1 MKKILF
7 ILIAFVIGFQ
17 NQVSAQTSPLKVG
30 FRAGINVADWR
41 GDAVES
47 FSELAEMS
55 SVFKTE
61 SFTGFHAGVNLE
73 IPVTGAFSIEP
84 GLYYSTKGMRVSQTI
99 LEGGFLNLKGEITSK
114 LHYIELPVLAKVYL
128 TEGFYLTGGPQVGF
142 LASNR
147 MRAEAGILGFS
158 VGDSFDVNAGF
169 RKVDFGLVGGLGYQF
184 QNGINISALYDHGLS
199 TLDEGNSDIDAYN
212 RAFKISLGFQ
222 F

>member
-7 ILIAFVIGFQ
+7 ILIAIVIGFET
-17 NQVSAQTSPLKVG
+17 QVSAQVSPLKI
-30 FRAGINVADWR
+30 GIRGGVNVADWR

-47 FSELAEMS
+47 FSELAELS
-55 SVFKTE
+55 SAFKTE

-73 IPVTGAFSIEP
+73 IPVTAGFSIEP
-84 GLYYSTKGMRVSQTI
+84 GLYYSVKGMRVSQTI

-142 LASNR
+142 LASNK
-147 MRAEAGILGFS
+147 MHAEAGILGFS

-169 RKVDFGLVGGLGYQF
+169 RKVDFGLVGGIGYQF
-184 QNGINISALYDHGLS
+184 RNGININAFYDHGLS

-212 RAFKISLGFQ
+212 RAFKFSLGYQ